1 MRLFISKNGAG
12 PLIYDFFVRKKG
24 GRGSNSEGESGNESG
39 SGVNLD
45 FRPRFH
51 SKNMGHGGGG
61 REETEKCSR
70 SRTMDTILVFFLDD
84 FSIVGETHSLRYF
97 WVMEYYTKMAQQ
109 TKKVFVYYTSSFTVS
124 NWKSGI
130 FIPVII
136 FHSAQG

>member
-39 SGVNLD
+39 NGVNLD

-70 SRTMDTILVFFLDD
+70 SRTMDTYRIFL
-84 FSIVGETHSLRYF
+84 
-97 WVMEYYTKMAQQ
+97 
-109 TKKVFVYYTSSFTVS
+109 SSFLTIIL
-124 NWKSGI
+124 WLEKHTLYAI
-130 FIPVII
+130 F
-136 FHSAQG
+136 G